1 MKTVYGLFSC
11 LCTQFTPQLPL
22 NLSYQTFVGLDL
34 QLCLTTCDMWQ
45 RDSRRVLTT
54 WSVLQYLISDNQ
66 KKITV
71 GEREIPCWRAWMVV
85 NCETSP
91 TIFSH
96 GSPTPDARGDLGGKL
111 VIHFFVELLR
121 LEKSLHFWKKTDSG
135 CLSLPP
141 PPSPPKIKNK
151 LSKKKRNKTQNKK
164 KLCNWY
170 CKLLFSR
177 PQHNQ
182 KKLPKSVPDFHSFML
197 PLLSLRV
204 AASMVATSVPE
215 CSDLEV
221 SQKVLPGTPSW
232 SPVNLILSPN
242 SKVTA
247 VILHT
252 CNHKVCMARRCQD
265 LKKKREITPWLGRP
279 WLNSTQGR
287 VDANA
292 LQVLLKPCNAI
303 LRGKA
308 FNRWCSEIEVIKIAF
323 KF

>member
-22 NLSYQTFVGLDL
+22 NLSSQTFVGLDL
-34 QLCLTTCDMWQ
+34 QLCLTTCDMWR

-71 GEREIPCWRAWMVV
+71 GEREIPCWCAWMVV

-141 PPSPPKIKNK
+141 PPSPPKIKK
-151 LSKKKRNKTQNKK
+151 QTLKKEKKQNKK
-164 KLCNWY
+164 
-170 CKLLFSR
+170 
-177 PQHNQ
+177 Q
-182 KKLPKSVPDFHSFML
+182 KKNCATGTANFFFLDPNTTKKNCLKVYLTFIHSCCPCCPWELLP
-197 PLLSLRV
+197 
-204 AASMVATSVPE
+204 
-215 CSDLEV
+215 
-221 SQKVLPGTPSW
+221 
-232 SPVNLILSPN
+232 
-242 SKVTA
+242 
-247 VILHT
+247 
-252 CNHKVCMARRCQD
+252 
-265 LKKKREITPWLGRP
+265 
-279 WLNSTQGR
+279 
-287 VDANA
+287 
-292 LQVLLKPCNAI
+292 
-303 LRGKA
+303 
-308 FNRWCSEIEVIKIAF
+308 RW
-323 KF
+323 